1 MHSPSTATTR
11 AAEKIIAATRRLLS
25 QRTAPILIA
34 LDGPS
39 GSGKS
44 TLAGM
49 VAEALDATVVPSDDF
64 FAAEISD
71 AEWDMRSPR
80 DRAAAGLDWRRLRCE
95 ALEPLLAGMSAQWHA
110 FDFEAGVRPD
120 GTDAMRADFTKWH
133 PA

>member
-49 VAEALDATVVPSDDF
+49 VAEALDATIVPSDDF
-64 FAAEISD
+64 FAAEIHTCSTTVVVRPGCID
-71 AEWDMRSPR
+71 CMMAPDLVRTTSVVILGRLPNTRMNLTAL
-80 DRAAAGLDWRRLRCE
+80 RAARYSDR
-95 ALEPLLAGMSAQWHA
+95 SAA
-110 FDFEAGVRPD
+110 SPKPR
-120 GTDAMRADFTKWH
+120 GT
-133 PA
+133 